1 MATMLSHPLKRT
13 DWKRNKER
21 SEDLWKRMAFSINQS
36 TFSHG
41 LTHLPVETLASNILK
56 MILFNIG
63 TMASISRKTEKIKT
77 GAAFL
82 IYSQTNCLME

>member
-21 SEDLWKRMAFSINQS
+21 SEDSWKKMGFNTNQS

-41 LTHLPVETLASNILK
+41 LTHRPVETLASNILK

-63 TMASISRKTEKIKT
+63 TMASISKKTEKIKT

-82 IYSQTNCLME
+82 IYSQKSYLMG